1 MAEQIDSTTYRTF
14 VAGKM
19 NQDIDERLLPDGE
32 YRDALNV
39 TLDTSSGSNIGS
51 IQNSLGNTSKLVL
64 STILSA
70 APINAKTIGAV
81 AYEAKNLIYWFV
93 TASNLDAIIEH
104 NVSTG
109 QSTRV
114 LECTNGTLNFNSQ
127 YIITGVNYLE
137 GGNGNTY
144 LFWTDNYNPP
154 RRINIGRCKSY
165 GLNDPRITRDI
176 DVVLRPPLNAP
187 YILLSKDTS
196 IVSNNMEE
204 KFLYFSY
211 RYKYIDNEYSSM
223 APFSAVA
230 FHPNKLTIDQETG
243 DNKGMLN
250 LYNKADIT
258 FETGNEFVKE
268 IQLLVR
274 DTRSLNVMIIDSFNK
289 SNLSIPSNNT
299 YSFTF
304 RNNKTYTPLSN
315 DQVTRLFDNV
325 PLKAK
330 AQDLI
335 GNRLIYGNYLQFR
348 NIASGDGA
356 SINID
361 YTVGFVS
368 YSIADPLFPQ
378 QTFRSDR
385 DYEVGIVYGD
395 DYGRLTTVLTTNRS
409 NASNALSSSVYI
421 PPANSHTSNSLTVNI
436 KNEPPS
442 WATNYRLVIKQ
453 KKQTYYNI
461 FPKGFYASGPFRYF
475 LINES
480 DRDKFSVGS
489 YVIFKTANNGPT
501 NTNKQFKILEFELKS
516 AGFIANAQEGL
527 YFKIKIE
534 SSDTF
539 LNAATIQNVTYLNSG
554 TNYSTPVLYNNF
566 NSWSNP
572 VTSYVSNP
580 IFYGSS
586 TSNQSAISI
595 DFSNTFN
602 IGTSTLNGYK
612 RYYWGNTDLRY
623 TIEIKPNNTYNY
635 TSDITGQSGFQS
647 SNIPIVPNAIHLIK
661 LPGSPNGNLV
671 ADPSAAFAIKWS
683 ANISLS
689 VGDKFKISCRSYQGD
704 NYFSGPSNI
713 GNGSQTGLLDTNI
726 SYAVVNGDYNG
737 PIYPGASIKIL
748 ITTDRWNSSAYT
760 NTQTFISQ
768 QYWENIEEWFVES
781 LAFLNFRQHDTSGSN
796 IFSKGIWFR
805 NTLGPGNAAQIA
817 PIAANGQVNNA
828 TGAPTLTGTNGHST
842 NFVFNSYNGPYTK
855 MFIRGYGTHD
865 PSNSTLAINNNG
877 VFSSTYNN
885 VIGVSFIIDQTPPGK
900 TIACETIPKEN
911 DADIYHELS
920 YTYPIINGKH
930 MSGWQ
935 YDLKSPAS
943 GGLGMRLTQSYKKYP
958 HYFTQGEHIYIK
970 SPGVFA
976 GSLVVTFV
984 PNRYEVCVS
993 LYTWP
998 GGPTIPG
1005 SVTYTLAEQ
1014 DQTSVTNGAIVHIN
1028 HPESKNSN
1036 YNAYCFGTGL
1046 ESYRIKDDFANATM
1060 EYSTRVLTVIEDYK
1074 QESKFSSLTYSGLY
1088 SGNSSVNR
1096 LNEFNLSLANFKN
1109 LDKEYGPVQKLH
1121 ARDTDLLVFHQDK
1134 VSYVLYGKNLLVD
1147 ALGGGQV
1154 ASIPEVLGNEIAFQ
1168 GEYGISSNPE
1178 SMAVWSNN
1186 IYFTDA
1192 KRGVVL
1198 KLTGDQLEEIS
1209 ANGMKDYFRDLMRNN
1224 TNKQKLGA
1232 YDPYNRSYVLSVN
1245 QTSVIPCELSI
1256 TPTSK
1261 IVTGSTNGLSVF
1273 MFAIESNQPSWTIT
1287 LQDNG
1292 YGTSWVN
1299 LMTTSGSY
1307 NQLIYA
1313 NISGTIN
1320 NSPRSIKFVVHY
1332 CGGSTKIFTLNQGV
1346 QSPIS
1351 VTPVII

>member
-1 MAEQIDSTTYRTF
+1 MAEQLDSTTIKMF

-51 IQNSLGNTSKLVL
+51 VQNSLGNTKKLSIASIL
-64 STILSA
+64 STT
-70 APINAKTIGAV
+70 PINAKTIGAV
-81 AYEAKNLIYWFV
+81 SYEAKNLMYWFV
-93 TASNLDAIIEH
+93 TSNNLDAIIEY

-114 LECTNGTLNFNSQ
+114 LECTNGTLNFSSQ

-187 YILLSKDTS
+187 YILLSKDPA
-196 IVSNNMEE
+196 ILSNNLEE

-230 FHPNKLTIDQETG
+230 FQAGPLNLDYETG
-243 DNKGMLN
+243 DNKSMLN
-250 LYNKADIT
+250 IYNKADIT

-289 SNLSIPSNNT
+289 SDLFILNNNT

-348 NIASGDGA
+348 NISSSDGA
-356 SINID
+356 NINID

-368 YSIADPLFPQ
+368 YPVNNALNPK

-409 NASNALSSSVYI
+409 NAINSLSSSVYI
-421 PPANSHTSNSLTVNI
+421 PPTNSDTANSLTVNI
-436 KNEPPS
+436 KNSPPA
-442 WATNYRLVIKQ
+442 WATNYRLVVKQ
-453 KKQTYYNI
+453 AKQTYYNI

-480 DRDKFSVGS
+480 DRDKFSVGD
-489 YVIFKTANNGPT
+489 YIIFKTANNGPT
-501 NTNKQFKILEFELKS
+501 HINKQFKILEFELKS
-516 AGFIANAQEGL
+516 AGFITNALEGL
-527 YFKIKIE
+527 YFKIKVE
-534 SSDTF
+534 YSDTF
-539 LNAATIQNVTYLNSG
+539 LNASTIQNISY
-554 TNYSTPVLYNNF
+554 TNQGINNPSNNGSAVGLTVPVLQNTYGTA
-566 NSWSNP
+566 NP
-572 VTSYVSNP
+572 PTWLNPWPSYISSP

-586 TSNQSAISI
+586 TSNQNAISI
-595 DFSNTFN
+595 NFTNVFN
-602 IGTSTLNGYK
+602 IGSTSYNGYK
-612 RYYWGNTDLRY
+612 GQYFGFKDLRY
-623 TIEIKPNNTYNY
+623 TIEIRSNNTYNY
-635 TSDITGQSGFQS
+635 TSDLTGQSGWQIVD
-647 SNIPIVPNAIHLIK
+647 IPIVPNAIDFIK
-661 LPGSPNGNLV
+661 LPLGINGSANGASDL
-671 ADPSAAFAIKWS
+671 AFVIKWGS
-683 ANISLS
+683 TISLS
-689 VGDKFKISCRSYQGD
+689 IGDKFKISCRSKNGD
-704 NYFSGPSNI
+704 NYFPGATN
-713 GNGSQTGLLDTNI
+713 NCGLLDTDWGKTGGFAI
-726 SYAVVNGDYNG
+726 VNGDYNG
-737 PIYPGASIKIL
+737 AIFPGAVIKIQ
-748 ITTDRWNSSAYT
+748 IVEDRYNSSPYVT
-760 NTQTFISQ
+760 VQSFVSQ
-768 QYWENIEEWFVES
+768 YYYKNIEEWFVES
-781 LAFLNFRQHDTSGSN
+781 LEFLNFIQNNQNGVN

-805 NTLGPGNAAQIA
+805 NTVGVGQAPAGVSSNVSNYYPTAGNAS
-817 PIAANGQVNNA
+817 
-828 TGAPTLTGTNGHST
+828 PTNYVYNL
-842 NFVFNSYNGPYTK
+842 YNGFNTK
-855 MFIRGYGTHD
+855 MFIRGFGGRD
-865 PSNSTLAINNNG
+865 GQNKQ
-877 VFSSTYNN
+877 N
-885 VIGVSFIIDQTPPGK
+885 VIRVSLTIDQSPPNK
-900 TIACETIPKEN
+900 IVVCETIPKEN

-920 YTYPIINGKH
+920 YTYPIINGRH
-930 MSGWQ
+930 ISRWQ
-935 YDLKSPAS
+935 YDTKAPMSS
-943 GGLGMRLTQSYKKYP
+943 GLGTRLTQTSKKYP
-958 HYFTQGEHIYIK
+958 HYFTQGETIYVK

-976 GSLVVTFV
+976 GAMYVTFV

-993 LYTWP
+993 LFAFP

-1005 SVTYTLAEQ
+1005 SVAYAFGEQ
-1014 DQTSVTNGAIVHIN
+1014 DQTSVTNGAIIHIN

-1036 YNAYCFGTGL
+1036 YNAFCFGTGL
-1046 ESYRIKDDFANATM
+1046 ESYRIKDDYANATM

-1074 QESKFSSLTYSGLY
+1074 QESKFASLAYSGLY
-1088 SGNSSVNR
+1088 SGSSSVNR

-1109 LDKEYGPVQKLH
+1109 LDKEYGPVQKMH

-1134 VSYVLYGKNLLVD
+1134 VTSVLYGKNLLVD

-1154 ASIPEVLGNEIAFQ
+1154 ASIPEVLGNQIAFP

-1178 SMAVWSNN
+1178 SMAIWSND

-1198 KLTGDQLEEIS
+1198 KLTGDRLEEIS
-1209 ANGMKDYFRDLMRNN
+1209 ANGMKDYFRDLMRDNP
-1224 TNKQKLGA
+1224 NKQKLGA

-1245 QTSVIPCELSI
+1245 ETSTLPCELSI
-1256 TPTSK
+1256 TPTQRIINSAP
-1261 IVTGSTNGLSVF
+1261 GGLSAF
-1273 MFAIESNQPSWTIT
+1273 LFAIESNQPSWTIAV
-1287 LQDNG
+1287 QDNG
-1292 YGTSWVN
+1292 YGTNWVN
-1299 LMTTSGSY
+1299 LITLSGSY

-1313 NISGTIN
+1313 NVAGNVN
-1320 NSPRSIKFVVHY
+1320 NLPRSIKFVVTY
-1332 CGGSTKIFTLNQGV
+1332 CGGTKVFTLNQGTV
-1346 QSPIS
+1346 SPVS